1 MFKLFSAFRKDK
13 VWDFNGGIHPPEMKT
28 QSNGT
33 PLRQVSLPQR
43 LIIPLKQHIGAEG
56 ELCVKVG
63 DRVLRGQP
71 LTRGWGRMLP
81 VHAPTSGTVAAIAP
95 QVVESGIAG
104 QAVGRGGADDIF
116 EVEELVGVAEA
127 VGGLAL
133 GEVDLDAGA
142 PGPARTGAGLAG
154 RIAATPPPSPRLW
167 DRGDTGASWIGI
179 RVDAPLA
186 DPARAAL
193 RLAAAEGA
201 APLPVFVWEGA
212 A

>member
-43 LIIPLKQHIGAEG
+43 FVIPLKQHIGAEG

-81 VHAPTSGTVAAIAP
+81 VHA
-95 QVVESGIAG
+95 
-104 QAVGRGGADDIF
+104 R
-116 EVEELVGVAEA
+116 
-127 VGGLAL
+127 
-133 GEVDLDAGA
+133 
-142 PGPARTGAGLAG
+142 
-154 RIAATPPPSPRLW
+154 PP
-167 DRGDTGASWIGI
+167 
-179 RVDAPLA
+179 
-186 DPARAAL
+186 
-193 RLAAAEGA
+193 
-201 APLPVFVWEGA
+201 APLPPSLRTLPRTRRRWRR
-212 A
+212 